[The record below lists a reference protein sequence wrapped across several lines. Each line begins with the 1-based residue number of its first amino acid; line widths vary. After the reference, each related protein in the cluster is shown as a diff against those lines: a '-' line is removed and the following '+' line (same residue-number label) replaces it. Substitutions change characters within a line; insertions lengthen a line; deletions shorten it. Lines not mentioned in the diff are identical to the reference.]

1 MKSKF
6 YFSFLLA
13 CSLLIITILVS
24 PMVSCQELK
33 NNNTVNYKL
42 ENINE
47 TVTTEKLSTI
57 YSDSTNTTKDLYL
70 ENESVV
76 QVFKSSSKSLE
87 LSPDDIH
94 LMAKIVYAESKG
106 EPYKGKVAVASVI
119 LNRAIDPNFPNT
131 VEGVVKQKNA
141 FSCVKNGEINVVPN
155 SDSYNAV
162 MDAIKG
168 NDPTNK
174 ALYFYNPTIATCNWM
189 HNIEKKNVQS
199 IGRHVF
205 FEV

>member
-6 YFSFLLA
+6 YFSFLLV

-33 NNNTVNYKL
+33 NSNTVNNKL
-42 ENINE
+42 ENINK
-47 TVTTEKLSTI
+47 TVTQEKLSTI
-57 YSDSTNTTKDLYL
+57 YSNSISTTKDLYL
-70 ENESVV
+70 ENESIV
-76 QVFKSSSKSLE
+76 QVFKSNSKSVE
-87 LSPDDIH
+87 LSPDDVH
-94 LMAKIVYAESKG
+94 LMAKVVYAESKG
-106 EPYKGKVAVASVI
+106 EPYNGKVAVASVI
-119 LNRAIDPNFPNT
+119 LNRVVDPNFPST
-131 VEGVVKQKNA
+131 VEGVIKQKNA
-141 FSCVKNGEINVVPN
+141 FSCVRNGQITVVPN
-155 SDSYNAV
+155 SDSYSAV

-174 ALYFYNPTIATCNWM
+174 ALYFYNPAIATCNWM
-189 HNIEKKNVQS
+189 HGIEKKNVQS

>member
-1 MKSKF
+1 MKTKY
-6 YFSFLLA
+6 YFSFFLT
-13 CSLLIITILVS
+13 CSLLIITTLVS
-24 PMVSCQELK
+24 PMVSCQEIK
-33 NNNTVNYKL
+33 NLNAVNNL
-42 ENINE
+42 ENINKTI
-47 TVTTEKLSTI
+47 TVDRVTSA
-57 YSDSTNTTKDLYL
+57 YSDATNATKDLYL
-70 ENESVV
+70 ENEAVV
-76 QVFKSSSKSLE
+76 QVFKSSSKSIK
-87 LSPDDIH
+87 LSQDDIH

-106 EPYKGKVAVASVI
+106 EPYNGKVAVASVI
-119 LNRAIDPNFPNT
+119 LNRVVDPNFPNS

-141 FSCVKNGEINVVPN
+141 FSCVRNGEINVVPN

-174 ALYFYNPTIATCNWM
+174 ALYFYNPDIATCSWM
-189 HNIEKKNVQS
+189 HGIKKKNVKN